1 MIDIAPFSSD
11 HSLRLVLI
19 RHGEPEQAANGKCPG
34 KIDFG
39 LSEKGRSQIQAKV
52 SSVRELSVEAL
63 YTSPIRRAAESA
75 AIAGLCLQLHA
86 VARPEVQEID
96 FGRFEGLSYTQI
108 EQLFPREYKLWMDH
122 PTIVTFPGGES
133 FAEMKKRVLE
143 FKDFLLKTNAG
154 KTVLVVSHGGTNRM
168 LLAEALGIADE
179 MVFRLDQGYA
189 AMNIIDYFS
198 SHTVVRLMN
207 G

>member
-19 RHGEPEQAANGKCPG
+19 RHGEPEQAANGKCP
-34 KIDFG
+34 
-39 LSEKGRSQIQAKV
+39 AK
-52 SSVRELSVEAL
+52 
-63 YTSPIRRAAESA
+63 
-75 AIAGLCLQLHA
+75 
-86 VARPEVQEID
+86 
-96 FGRFEGLSYTQI
+96 I

-168 LLAEALGIADE
+168 LLAEALGITDE